1 MSFCVCHFVFF
12 HWFLFLDLKF
22 YLKFCFLL
30 LCSTHLCF
38 SPLSV
43 CSCSALISPW
53 SLNRYFVFGF
63 RFVVRP
69 RFLSFDF
76 VFVIFVWPCLSC
88 DLVCLVTLLSCDLVC
103 LVTLFC
109 FVFWRCCTLLTV
121 SLSFDLVVALW
132 LRRCPLTF
140 SLSFD
145 SNLFLFLVV
154 FRSFLPHFGRPCVLF
169 TVCFLLYV
177 CPSVGFACPCVHFH
191 CLFLFVYFRLVR
203 WILSVVAGNLC
214 LCRRMPLLSFR
225 LRFGCVLLTL
235 WCCDL
240 ILSLWLFVS
249 VRLCLCLL
257 LTWFLLWQDCAFM
270 AVLWLRSCCPLT
282 VSLSN
287 VLAVIV
293 FCLCSTHLC
302 YFILC

>member
-12 HWFLFLDLKF
+12 HWFLFLYLKF

-169 TVCFLLYV
+169 TVRFLLYV
-177 CPSVGFACPCVHFH
+177 CPSVCFACPCVHFH
-191 CLFLFVYFRLVR
+191 CCSCLFIFALFVGFCLLSLETCVSVVGCRCCHFACALVVFCWPCGAVTLFCHCDCLFLWDFV
-203 WILSVVAGNLC
+203 
-214 LCRRMPLLSFR
+214 
-225 LRFGCVLLTL
+225 CV
-235 WCCDL
+235 
-240 ILSLWLFVS
+240 F
-249 VRLCLCLL
+249 
-257 LTWFLLWQDCAFM
+257 F
-270 AVLWLRSCCPLT
+270 
-282 VSLSN
+282 
-287 VLAVIV
+287 
-293 FCLCSTHLC
+293 
-302 YFILC
+302 

>member
-76 VFVIFVWPCLSC
+76 VFVIFFWPFLICDPVVSC
-88 DLVCLVTLLSCDLVC
+88 DLVCLIM
-103 LVTLFC
+103 TLFC
-109 FVFWRCCTLLTV
+109 FVFWRCWTLLTV

-132 LRRCPLTF
+132 LCRCPLTF

-177 CPSVGFACPCVHFH
+177 CPSVCFACPCVHFH
-191 CLFLFVYFRLVR
+191 CCSCLFIFALFVGFCLLSLETCVSVVGCRCCHFACALVVFCWPCGAVTLFCHCDCLFLGDFV
-203 WILSVVAGNLC
+203 
-214 LCRRMPLLSFR
+214 
-225 LRFGCVLLTL
+225 CV
-235 WCCDL
+235 
-240 ILSLWLFVS
+240 F
-249 VRLCLCLL
+249 
-257 LTWFLLWQDCAFM
+257 F
-270 AVLWLRSCCPLT
+270 
-282 VSLSN
+282 
-287 VLAVIV
+287 
-293 FCLCSTHLC
+293 
-302 YFILC
+302 